1 MTHSVRVSRRKRNNH
16 ELRDWK
22 GHASW
27 HARTEE
33 EFENQNGSQRARRVR
48 EEGASESALIQ
59 VVKHRVGRPF
69 RSFVQ
74 PEREGVQDD
83 ERSEERA
90 TPSPQGQEKSRS
102 ERSDFETPVHL
113 S

>member
-1 MTHSVRVSRRKRNNH
+1 MTHPVRVRRREENNY

-22 GHASW
+22 GHASR

-59 VVKHRVGRPF
+59 VVKHRIGRPF

-74 PEREGVQDD
+74 AERHGEQDD
-83 ERSEERA
+83 EGGEERA
-90 TPSPQGQEKSRS
+90 TSPQCQEKSRS
-102 ERSDFETPVHL
+102 ERSDFKTPVHL
-113 S
+113 P